1 MASSPLILHIDTAG
15 SSSLVALSAG
25 DTVLAADTREA
36 QAEQA
41 AWLQPAIGLLMA
53 QTGVSLKEIDA
64 VSVSAG
70 PGSYTGLRIGMAS
83 AKGICFA
90 LEKPL
95 IVLSTLKIMALAMRK
110 QTGEDALLC
119 PQIDARRL
127 EVFTALYNSQL
138 HELLPPQP
146 LVLTENSY
154 DRWLAA
160 HPVVFAGS
168 GAAKCKGLLK
178 SGNAFFIPLPSTL
191 QAAVYLGLESF
202 ARQGFADLASA
213 EPLYVKAFYTP
224 AKANS

>member
-25 DTVLAADTREA
+25 NTVLAADTREA

-41 AWLQPAIGLLMA
+41 AWLQPAIGRLMSQA
-53 QTGVSLKEIDA
+53 GFSLEEIDA

-90 LEKPL
+90 LGKPL
-95 IVLSTLKIMALAMRK
+95 IVLSTLKIMALAMRD
-110 QTGEDALLC
+110 QAGEGVLLC

-138 HELLPPQP
+138 NELLPPQP

-160 HPVVFAGS
+160 HLVVFAGS
-168 GAAKCKGLLK
+168 GAAKCKSLLK
-178 SGNAFFIPLPSTL
+178 SENALFIPLPSTQ
-191 QAAVYLGLESF
+191 QAAVCLGLESF